1 MYKNIDELNN
11 ALKKVKM
18 DEEGLRRDVID
29 NLIYTAVFSEERQLK
44 EKAMSSIRDIAKAL
58 KIIPASIHNLYMA
71 IGRGEVGG
79 FTVPAINIRGMTY
92 DIARRVFKIALD
104 KNIGA
109 FIFEIARSEMV
120 YTHQRPSEYAT
131 AILAAAIKEGY
142 RGPLFIQGDHF
153 QFDQKRYA
161 EEPEAELK
169 AIKDLTKE
177 AIDSGFYNIDIDAS
191 TLVDYSRSTLIE
203 QQRENY
209 ENTARLTAFI
219 REIEPNGIT
228 ISVGGEIGHIGGKN
242 STVEEFDAF
251 MQGYLKTL
259 SRMGKD
265 LPGISKISVQT
276 GTAHGGIPLPDGR
289 LANVRLDFEVLK
301 NISRVARERY
311 GLSGAVQHGA
321 STLPDELFDRFPKV
335 GTSEI
340 HLATGFQN
348 IIYDHLPKDLRDK
361 MYEYLKEEFKDSWK
375 GVTEKQFIYKM
386 RKRAFGPFKQR
397 LWTLPQ
403 EIKKKILDALEKRFE
418 FLFERLNV
426 FNTRPY
432 VEEYINI

>member
-11 ALKKVKM
+11 ALKKVEM
-18 DEEGLRRDVID
+18 DEEGLRRHVID
-29 NLIYTAVFSEERQLK
+29 NLIYTAVFIEERQLK

-58 KIIPASIHNLYMA
+58 KIIPSSIHNLYMA

-161 EEPEAELK
+161 EDPEAELK

-191 TLVDYSRSTLIE
+191 TLVDYSRPTLIE

-375 GVTEKQFIYKM
+375 GVTEEQFIYKM
-386 RKRAFGPFKQR
+386 RKRAFGPFKKR

-403 EIKKKILDALEKRFE
+403 EIKNKILDALEKRFE

-432 VEEYINI
+432 VEEYI